1 MVASAVAE
9 REPVVARP
17 RAAKRHALSVAL
29 HVGGLLLLAFYF
41 AQHSR
46 TGTNHTDGGLIL
58 TYIDDIASGLRPHF
72 DFIDAYGPLNWPFP
86 VLAYKLAGNAEWGV
100 RAWMLI
106 LKLFI
111 VSFSYVFVRQISG
124 TLYGVLAGLW
134 MALLFGQAWQSLQT
148 AYAFNNVVPV
158 VLAIWFLLLKR
169 PLRRTGANFVVAGL
183 LTGIAI
189 WVKVNSGLFV
199 LYGGLFYLFYWLP
212 PAEGTAPSAFDLRW
226 QKAFRYLRAA
236 GLWAYAGVFYL
247 YLRKNFD
254 LWYFVYLT
262 GPLLI
267 GLLFTWHRLESRKA
281 DPVAVS
287 RHLRSWGTYLG
298 TTAVMVLIVLFGVAR
313 TDALRYLKEQSD
325 IFIPLRYEQPFPLLG
340 VPDEFVGFN
349 ENFWPQLPWLLTFTF
364 LAWILLQ
371 YRRRE
376 VDTFGAEWREEEGRA
391 VGIYMMST
399 LYLYVL
405 YSRADETHIFQAM
418 IGAPLASLVLLRQIE
433 AMCLRSAERRSL
445 VLRAG
450 LTATFVAWGSTIA
463 VRPSFAVFDLGTG
476 ERSHP
481 KLKYLYYRELD
492 NPYVRDFSPDITDNE
507 WDRTM
512 DAAARYVDTR
522 TADGE
527 IVMVLDANRLF
538 HIVSN
543 TRPVGGRHHFYFYMI
558 STRLFDR
565 PGFELS
571 VPRSVIQE
579 ILDHPPPIV
588 IGATERVPP
597 VAKAFPEIQDLIERR
612 YKLTRNFR
620 HVLIYERDDTL
631 STLKPSDTPP
641 QPVRWDGY
649 R

>member
-1 MVASAVAE
+1 MVAGTVVE
-9 REPVVARP
+9 REAVITRP
-17 RAAKRHALSVAL
+17 HAGRRRALSIAL
-29 HVGGLLLLAFYF
+29 HLGGLLFLAFYF

-100 RAWMLI
+100 RVWMLI

-111 VSFSYVFVRQISG
+111 VAFSYVFVRALAG
-124 TLYGVLAGLW
+124 TLYGVFAGLW

-158 VLAIWFLLLKR
+158 VIAIWFLLLKR
-169 PLRRTGANFVVAGL
+169 PLRRLASNFALAGV

-212 PAEGTAPSAFDLRW
+212 PPAGTEPSAFDRRW
-226 QKAFRYLRAA
+226 QKIFRYLRAA
-236 GLWAYAGVFYL
+236 GLVAYAGVFYL

-254 LWYFVYLT
+254 GWYFVYLT
-262 GPLLI
+262 GPLWI
-267 GLLFTWHRLESRKA
+267 GLLWTWRNEEIGKGQ
-281 DPVAVS
+281 DVAVTHHF
-287 RHLRSWGTYLG
+287 RAWGSYLG
-298 TTAVMVLIVLFGVAR
+298 TCLITVLIVLFGVAR

-349 ENFWPQLPWLLTFTF
+349 ENFWPQLPWLLTLVF
-364 LAWILLQ
+364 LAWMLLQ

-376 VDTFGAEWREEEGRA
+376 VDTFGNDWREEEGRA

-418 IGAPLASLVLLRQIE
+418 IGVPLAVPLLLRQIE
-433 AMCLRSAERRSL
+433 ALCLRSTEQRSL

-450 LTATFVAWGSTIA
+450 MTATLVAWGSTLV
-463 VRPSFAVFDLGTG
+463 VRPGFAVFDLSTG
-476 ERSHP
+476 QRSHP
-481 KLKYLYYRELD
+481 KLRYLYYRELN

-512 DAAARYVDTR
+512 DAAARYVDSR

-527 IVMVLDANRLF
+527 IVLVLDANRLF

-571 VPRSVIQE
+571 VPRSVIQK

-588 IGATERVPP
+588 IGATERIPP
-597 VAKAFPEIQDLIERR
+597 VAKAFPEIQNLIERR

-631 STLKPSDTPP
+631 ATLQRK
-641 QPVRWDGY
+641 
-649 R
+649 